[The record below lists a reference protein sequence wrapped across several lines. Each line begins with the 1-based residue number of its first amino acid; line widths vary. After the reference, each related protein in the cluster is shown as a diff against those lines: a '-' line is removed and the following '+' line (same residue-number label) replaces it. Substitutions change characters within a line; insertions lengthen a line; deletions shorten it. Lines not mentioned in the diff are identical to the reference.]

1 MTRSSCCSAEL
12 KVSYGSEGTGCY
24 LCSKCGKPCDA
35 KEEKM
40 SKRSQ
45 GEKWFGT
52 KAEIMTELNNDFF
65 QYQAGLI
72 SVGTLCQKIADWEYK
87 RSESIV
93 YDRDRLEAENAK
105 LKAEVGR
112 LDKLAYLEGEPGH
125 ETTWKQEAEASLAE
139 IEAVKAAIKK
149 AGEALTLAYEMFA
162 EGGNTKKVI
171 QAVEDTLSDPTM
183 KRVMEEKS

>member
-1 MTRSSCCSAEL
+1 MSVSSCCSAEL

-24 LCSKCGKPCDA
+24 LCNKCGKPCDA

-45 GEKWFGT
+45 GERWFGT

-105 LKAEVGR
+105 LKAA
-112 LDKLAYLEGEPGH
+112 L
-125 ETTWKQEAEASLAE
+125 
-139 IEAVKAAIKK
+139 KK
-149 AGEALTLAYEMFA
+149 AGEALEFLTDDRHVQVSTSDEFCNYCGDKWPCCMEKA
-162 EGGNTKKVI
+162 K
-171 QAVEDTLSDPTM
+171 QALSDPTM